1 MSSTTS
7 KGVAV
12 VTGASTGIGAVY
24 ADRLAKRGFDLI
36 LVARNAER
44 LQQVGERIARETG
57 RKVRPFP
64 ADLGDKAS
72 LAKVEALLRD
82 DTSITMLVNNAGV
95 GSVASTLEA
104 DVDAMSDMIDLNITA
119 LTRLTY
125 AAAPAFA
132 ARGHGTI
139 INVGSIVAV
148 AVEMMNGVYGAS
160 KAYVLSL
167 GHALQKDLAGKGVRV
182 QTVMPGTTATEFWD
196 VLGFAAPK
204 TGANTMSAED
214 LVDASLAGL
223 DSGEVVTIPGLH
235 DGEAWTRW
243 EADRRAMSKMFGNA
257 KPAARYASRA

>member
-1 MSSTTS
+1 MNSTKS

-36 LVARNAER
+36 LVARNADR
-44 LQQVGERIARETG
+44 LKQVGERIARETG
-57 RKVRPFP
+57 RKVSTFP

-95 GSVASTLEA
+95 GSVASVVEGDA
-104 DVDAMSDMIDLNITA
+104 DAMSDMIALNVTA

-125 AAAPAFA
+125 AAATPFA

-139 INVGSIVAV
+139 INISSVVAI

-167 GHALQKDLAGKGVRV
+167 GHGLQKDLAGKGVRV
-182 QTVMPGTTATEFWD
+182 QTVLPGTTATEFWD

-204 TGANTMSAED
+204 TGAKTMSAED

-223 DSGEVVTIPGLH
+223 DSGELVTIPGLH
-235 DGEAWTRW
+235 DGDAWTRW
-243 EADRRAMSKMFGNA
+243 EADRLAMSKMFGNA
-257 KPAARYASRA
+257 KPAARYASSA